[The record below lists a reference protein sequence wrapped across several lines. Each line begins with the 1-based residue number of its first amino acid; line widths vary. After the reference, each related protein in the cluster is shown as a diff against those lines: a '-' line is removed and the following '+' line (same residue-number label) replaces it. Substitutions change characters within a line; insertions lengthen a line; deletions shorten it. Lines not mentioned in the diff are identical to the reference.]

1 MQVVLVMFRADGQR
15 RSFSVVRESTIV
27 GRREDCDLRIPL
39 AEVSRKH
46 CRLIRDETSV
56 RVEDM
61 GSSNGTFHNE
71 QRVQEATLSPG
82 DTLRVGPVT
91 FMVQIDGVPADEEM
105 QPAIPP
111 PSDSEGTATPA
122 HADHAAPT
130 ESSAATGDAED
141 LSVFLSD
148 ESGAGKS
155 PEPPES
161 GPKPSTGAEDSANLV
176 VPLEDSAHHEGSVF
190 DLEEESAAR
199 RTRPS

>member
-15 RSFSVVRESTIV
+15 RSFSVVRESTVI

-46 CRLIRDETSV
+46 CRLVREENSI

-61 GSSNGTFHNE
+61 GSSNGTYHNE

-91 FMVQIDGVPADEEM
+91 FMIQIDGVPADEEM
-105 QPAIPP
+105 QAAVQPSERETAPAPEP
-111 PSDSEGTATPA
+111 E

-130 ESSAATGDAED
+130 ESSAPTAESED

-148 ESGAGKS
+148 ESGAGDK
-155 PEPPES
+155 
-161 GPKPSTGAEDSANLV
+161 
-176 VPLEDSAHHEGSVF
+176 HEGSGS
-190 DLEEESAAR
+190 ESHTACAGGRGFESRAAAGRLRPR
-199 RTRPS
+199 RE

>member
-15 RSFSVVRESTIV
+15 RSFSVVRESTVI

-46 CRLIRDETSV
+46 CRLIRDDSSV

-91 FMVQIDGVPADEEM
+91 FMIQIDGVPADEEM

-111 PSDSEGTATPA
+111 AEEQSASGPA

-130 ESSAATGDAED
+130 ESSAPTGESED

-148 ESGAGKS
+148 SASGEKHGSSDVGSHTAGGEEAS
-155 PEPPES
+155 HVE
-161 GPKPSTGAEDSANLV
+161 GH
-176 VPLEDSAHHEGSVF
+176 LEDSAHPEGSVF
-190 DLEEESAAR
+190 DLEEEDASTR